1 MRSVSRRRVP
11 TLWIILF
18 ALIGIAVS
26 VAIGRVI
33 ALEVAGAAFSRPG

>member
-1 MRSVSRRRVP
+1 MRSVAPRRIP
-11 TLWIILF
+11 TLWVILF

-33 ALEVAGAAFSRPG
+33 AVEVAGAAFSRPG